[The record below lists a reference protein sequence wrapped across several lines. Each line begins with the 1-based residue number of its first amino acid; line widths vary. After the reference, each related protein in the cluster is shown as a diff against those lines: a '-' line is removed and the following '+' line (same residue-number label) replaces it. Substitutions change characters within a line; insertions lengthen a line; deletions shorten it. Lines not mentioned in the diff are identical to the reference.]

1 MKKVKEGD
9 IFELRV
15 RPTIIPTATTTKVE
29 KKKAQFPSRSQP
41 VCTLLQDTLHCSG
54 SRTRPKFKS
63 RGADSASAAYRR
75 LIKAAVQTEEAGLTY
90 CFCLLCTQPPP
101 PPPQSLPIRS
111 SGSNCQ
117 PVHHHQPQLRK
128 FAFLISLLLLC
139 LSSTLRKMLSK

>member
-15 RPTIIPTATTTKVE
+15 RPTIIPTATTPKVE
-29 KKKAQFPSRSQP
+29 KKAQFPSRSQP

-54 SRTRPKFKS
+54 SRTRPKLKS

-101 PPPQSLPIRS
+101 PPS
-111 SGSNCQ
+111 SSISS
-117 PVHHHQPQLRK
+117 HQELRQQLSACPSPPATAPEVC
-128 FAFLISLLLLC
+128 FPYIAVVIMFIQH
-139 LSSTLRKMLSK
+139 T